1 MDVEKIKK
9 LAQEILS
16 ACGESAK
23 EDDEDMEDSETPEM
37 ESEDGEEE
45 DGEEDSAPSAM
56 SGKNLAVLIAL
67 KKKMGKK

>member
-9 LAQEILS
+9 LAQQILS
-16 ACGESAK
+16 ACGDSK
-23 EDDEDMEDSETPEM
+23 EDDYEEEDSETPEM
-37 ESEDGEEE
+37 ESEDGS
-45 DGEEDSAPSAM
+45 EEDSEEKPSGAM